1 MVNIFRAPPLPAGL
15 FFDDSVFRDA
25 FRALNFRHRLL
36 SPVFLHLSPAFV
48 PLHAYFIKT
57 VFMLTFD
64 RFTLNNGLTVL
75 VHHDRTTPIVAV
87 NILYKVGSRDED
99 PDKTGFAHLFEH
111 LMFGGSIHIPQ
122 FDQPLQKAGGQN
134 NAFTNND
141 FTNYY
146 ITLPR
151 TSLET
156 AFWLESDRM
165 LSLAFSPKSL
175 EVQRHVV
182 IEEFKQNY
190 LNQPYGDVFLLLK
203 PLVYKKHPY
212 RWNTI
217 GKEISHIEK
226 ATMEDV
232 KAFYNKY
239 YNPDNAILCVAGNVE
254 TEEIKTLAKK
264 WFGEIRAGEKFI
276 RHYPQEPEQTE
287 PRLLTVERDVPQ
299 DALYMAWRMPRRSH
313 PDYYTIDLIS
323 DILSNGNSS
332 RLFQKLVK
340 EQQLFSEINAFIT
353 GDLDGGLFLITGKP
367 YPHVTLPEAEEAV
380 IKELNRLQTETVPEE
395 ELQKV
400 KNKAEAALV
409 FSEISVLGKAMA
421 LSYYEMLGDA
431 GLFNRETEHYRAVT
445 PEKLQQTA
453 RQLLDSNK
461 KNTLYYKAKKRS

>member
-1 MVNIFRAPPLPAGL
+1 MV
-15 FFDDSVFRDA
+15 S
-25 FRALNFRHRLL
+25 
-36 SPVFLHLSPAFV
+36 
-48 PLHAYFIKT
+48 
-57 VFMLTFD
+57 FD
-64 RFTLNNGLTVL
+64 RFTLDNGLTVL
-75 VHHDRTTPIVAV
+75 VHHDHTTPMVAV
-87 NILYKVGSRDED
+87 NILYKVGSRDET

-111 LMFGGSIHIPQ
+111 LMFGGSVNIPQ
-122 FDQPLQKAGGQN
+122 FDEPLQKAGGQN

-146 ITLPR
+146 ITLPK

-175 EVQRHVV
+175 EVQRQVV
-182 IEEFKQNY
+182 IEEFKQSY

-217 GKEISHIEK
+217 GKDILHIEK

-232 KAFYNKY
+232 KAFYKKY
-239 YNPDNAILCVAGNVE
+239 YNPDNAILCVAGDVK
-254 TEEIKTLAKK
+254 TSDIKALAEK
-264 WFGEIRAGEKFI
+264 WFGEIPSGEKMK
-276 RHYPQEPEQTE
+276 RQYPQEPEQTE
-287 PRLLTVERDVPQ
+287 ARSLTVERNVPQ
-299 DALYMAWRMPRRSH
+299 DALYLAWRMPKRTD
-313 PDYYTIDLIS
+313 PDYYAVDLIS

-340 EQQLFSEINAFIT
+340 EEQLLSEVNAFIT
-353 GDLDGGLFLITGKP
+353 GDLDGGLFLVSGKLFP
-367 YPHVTLPEAEEAV
+367 QVSFEEVEKSVMQELYRLKEKEIPEG
-380 IKELNRLQTETVPEE
+380 

-409 FSEISVLGKAMA
+409 FSEISVLGKAMG

-431 GLFNRETEHYRAVT
+431 SLFNREKERYLSVT
-445 PEKLQQTA
+445 PEIMQKTA
-453 RQLLDSNK
+453 AALFGSDK
-461 KNTLYYKAKKRS
+461 KNTLYYKAKKKS